1 VTGIPKDF
9 LLGAATAA
17 YQIEGAAHDDGRTP
31 SIWDTFSH
39 TPGRTW
45 NGDTGDVAADHYNR
59 LDADLD
65 LMRDLGLE
73 AYRFSISWPRVQPG
87 ARGGLNAKGVAF
99 YSRLVDGLLARGIR
113 PVATLYHWDL
123 PQELEDAGGW
133 PARDTAE
140 RFAEYAARIV
150 EVLGDRVAMWTT
162 LNEPWCSA
170 FLGYGSGSH
179 APGRT
184 NGASALAA
192 MHHLNLAHGL
202 AVAEIRRAARNA
214 PEVSA
219 TLNFHVP
226 RPGSDDAEE
235 AVRRID
241 ALANRSFTEPILRGA
256 YPDDLL
262 SDTAGVTDWS
272 FVRDGDLAKIAAPI
286 DVLGVNYYSTVTVT
300 EWDGRSPRS
309 GNDGHKGAGGSPWPG
324 SEHVEFLPQ
333 PGPQTEMGWNI
344 APDALEELLLRLARD
359 YPETP
364 LLVTENGAAFS
375 DEVVDGRVH
384 DVTRQDYI
392 ERHLAA
398 TIRAREAG
406 ADVRGYFVWS
416 LLDNFEWGY
425 GYAKR
430 FGIVRVD
437 YDTQERIVK
446 DSGLRYADLIQQR
459 QLSSWAG

>member
-1 VTGIPKDF
+1 VTLRIPDGF

-65 LMRDLGLE
+65 LMQSLGLE

-87 ARGGLNAKGVAF
+87 ARGDLNAKGVAF

-140 RFAEYAARIV
+140 RFAEYAARTV

-184 NGASALAA
+184 NGAAALAA

-202 AVAEIRRAARNA
+202 AVPEIRRAARNA

-262 SDTAGVTDWS
+262 LDTAGVTDWS
-272 FVRDGDLAKIAAPI
+272 FVRDGDLAAISAPI

-333 PGPQTEMGWNI
+333 PGPQTDMGWNV
-344 APDALEELLLRLARD
+344 APDALEELLLRLSRD
-359 YPETP
+359 YPGTP
-364 LLVTENGAAFS
+364 LLVTENGAAFP
-375 DEVVDGRVH
+375 DTVVDGRVH
-384 DVTRQDYI
+384 DVARQDYI

-398 TIRAREAG
+398 TIAARDAG
-406 ADVRGYFVWS
+406 ADVRGYLVWS
-416 LLDNFEWGY
+416 LMDNFEWGY
-425 GYAKR
+425 GYSKR

-446 DSGLRYADLIQQR
+446 DSGRRYAELIQTR
-459 QLSSWAG
+459 QL

>member
-1 VTGIPKDF
+1 VRIPDDF

-45 NGDTGDVAADHYNR
+45 NGDTGDVAAEHYSR

-65 LMRDLGLE
+65 LMAELGLE
-73 AYRFSISWPRVQPG
+73 AYRFSISWSRVQPG
-87 ARGGLNAKGVAF
+87 ARGGLHPKGVAF

-133 PARDTAE
+133 PVRDTAE

-170 FLGYGSGSH
+170 FLGYGSGAH

-184 NGASALAA
+184 NGAAALAA
-192 MHHLNLAHGL
+192 MHHLTLAHGL
-202 AVAEIRRAARNA
+202 AVPEIRRAARNS

-219 TLNFHVP
+219 TLNFHVA
-226 RPGSDDAEE
+226 RPGSDEAGE

-241 ALANRSFTEPILRGA
+241 ALANRSFTDPILRGE
-256 YPDDLL
+256 YPADLL
-262 SDTAGVTDWS
+262 ADTAGVTDWA
-272 FVRDGDLAKIAAPI
+272 FVRDGDLAAISAPI

-300 EWDGRSPRS
+300 EWDGRSPRT

-324 SEHVEFLPQ
+324 SEHVEFLSQ
-333 PGPQTEMGWNI
+333 PGPQTDMGWNI
-344 APDALEELLLRLARD
+344 APDALEELLVRLHGA
-359 YPETP
+359 YPGMP
-364 LLVTENGAAFS
+364 LLVTENGAAFR

-384 DVTRQDYI
+384 DRERRDYI

-398 TIRAREAG
+398 TLRARERG

-437 YDTQERIVK
+437 YETQERIVK
-446 DSGLRYADLIQQR
+446 DSGRRYTEIIRARDL
-459 QLSSWAG
+459 S

>member
-1 VTGIPKDF
+1 MTAIPKDF

-45 NGDTGDVAADHYNR
+45 NGDTGEVAADHYNR

-87 ARGGLNAKGVAF
+87 ARGELNAKGIAF
-99 YSRLVDGLLARGIR
+99 YARLVDGLLARGIR
-113 PVATLYHWDL
+113 PIATLYHWDL

-140 RFAEYAARIV
+140 RFAEYAARTV

-170 FLGYGSGSH
+170 FLGYGSGVH

-184 NGASALAA
+184 NGAAALAA

-202 AVAEIRRAARNA
+202 AVPEIRRAARNS

-235 AVRRID
+235 AMRRID
-241 ALANRSFTEPILRGA
+241 AVANRSFTEPILRGA

-262 SDTAGVTDWS
+262 LDTAGVTDWA
-272 FVRDGDLAKIAAPI
+272 FVHDGDLAKIASPI
-286 DVLGVNYYSTVTVT
+286 DLLGVNYYSTVTVR
-300 EWDGRSPRS
+300 EWNGRSPRV
-309 GNDGHKGAGGSPWPG
+309 GNDGHGAASGSPFPG

-333 PGPQTEMGWNI
+333 PGPTTDMGWNI
-344 APDALEELLLRLARD
+344 APDALEELLLRLSRD

-364 LLVTENGAAFS
+364 LLVTENGAAFP

-384 DVTRQDYI
+384 DVARQDFI

-398 TIRAREAG
+398 TIRARDAG
-406 ADVRGYFVWS
+406 ADVRGYMVWS
-416 LLDNFEWGY
+416 LMYNFEWSY
-425 GYAKR
+425 GYSKR

-437 YDTQERIVK
+437 YETQERLVK
-446 DSGLRYADLIQQR
+446 DSGRRFAEIIQTRELRDAD
-459 QLSSWAG
+459 G

>member
-1 VTGIPKDF
+1 MTVIPKDF

-39 TPGRTW
+39 TPGRTR

-65 LMRDLGLE
+65 LMQSLGLE

-87 ARGGLNAKGVAF
+87 ARGDLNAKGVAF
-99 YSRLVDGLLARGIR
+99 YSRLVDGLLARGIA
-113 PVATLYHWDL
+113 PIATLYHWDL

-170 FLGYGSGSH
+170 FLGYGSGAH

-184 NGASALAA
+184 NGAAALAA

-202 AVAEIRRAARNA
+202 AVPEIRRAARNA

-235 AVRRID
+235 AVRRVD

-262 SDTAGVTDWS
+262 LDTAGVTDWS
-272 FVRDGDLAKIAAPI
+272 FVRDGDLTTISAPI
-286 DVLGVNYYSTVTVT
+286 DVLGVNYYSTVTVR

-309 GNDGHKGAGGSPWPG
+309 GNDGHGAASGSPWPG

-333 PGPQTEMGWNI
+333 PGPQTDMGWNV
-344 APDALEELLLRLARD
+344 APDALEELLLRLSRD

-364 LLVTENGAAFS
+364 LLVTENGAAFP
-375 DEVVDGRVH
+375 DTVVDGRVH
-384 DVTRQDYI
+384 DVARQDFI
-392 ERHLAA
+392 ERHLGATLAA
-398 TIRAREAG
+398 RAAG
-406 ADVRGYFVWS
+406 ADVRGYMVWS
-416 LLDNFEWGY
+416 LMDNFEWGY
-425 GYAKR
+425 GYSKR

-446 DSGLRYADLIQQR
+446 DSGRRYADIIQTR
-459 QLSSWAG
+459 SL

>member
-1 VTGIPKDF
+1 MTAIPKDF

-45 NGDTGDVAADHYNR
+45 NGDTGEVAADHYNR

-87 ARGGLNAKGVAF
+87 ARGELNAKGIAF
-99 YSRLVDGLLARGIR
+99 YARLVDGLLARGIR
-113 PVATLYHWDL
+113 PIATLYHWDL

-140 RFAEYAARIV
+140 RFAEYAARTV

-170 FLGYGSGSH
+170 FLGYGSGVH

-184 NGASALAA
+184 NGAAALAA

-202 AVAEIRRAARNA
+202 AVPEIRRAARNS
-214 PEVSA
+214 PEVST

-226 RPGSDDAEE
+226 RPGGDDAEE
-235 AVRRID
+235 AMRRID
-241 ALANRSFTEPILRGA
+241 AVANRSFTEPILRGA

-262 SDTAGVTDWS
+262 LDTAGVTDWA
-272 FVRDGDLAKIAAPI
+272 FVHDGDLAKIASPI
-286 DVLGVNYYSTVTVT
+286 DLLGVNYYSTVTVR
-300 EWDGRSPRS
+300 EWNGRSPRV
-309 GNDGHKGAGGSPWPG
+309 GNDGHGAASGSPFPG

-333 PGPQTEMGWNI
+333 PGPTTDMGWNI
-344 APDALEELLLRLARD
+344 APDALEELLLRLSRD

-364 LLVTENGAAFS
+364 LLVTENGAAFP

-384 DVTRQDYI
+384 DVARQDFI

-398 TIRAREAG
+398 TIRARDAG
-406 ADVRGYFVWS
+406 ADVRGYMVWS
-416 LLDNFEWGY
+416 LMDNFEWSY
-425 GYAKR
+425 GYSKR

-437 YDTQERIVK
+437 YETQERLVK
-446 DSGLRYADLIQQR
+446 DSGRRFAEIIQTRELRDAD
-459 QLSSWAG
+459 G

>member
-1 VTGIPKDF
+1 VTLRIPDGF

-65 LMRDLGLE
+65 LMQSLGLE

-87 ARGGLNAKGVAF
+87 ARGDLNAKGVAF

-140 RFAEYAARIV
+140 RFAEYAARTV

-184 NGASALAA
+184 NGAAALAA

-202 AVAEIRRAARNA
+202 AVPEIRRAARNA

-262 SDTAGVTDWS
+262 LDTAGVTDWA
-272 FVRDGDLAKIAAPI
+272 FVRDGDLAAISAPI

-333 PGPQTEMGWNI
+333 PGPQTDMGWNV
-344 APDALEELLLRLARD
+344 APDALEELLVRLSRD
-359 YPETP
+359 YPGTP
-364 LLVTENGAAFS
+364 LLVTENGAAFP
-375 DEVVDGRVH
+375 DTVVDGRVH
-384 DVTRQDYI
+384 DVARQDYI

-398 TIRAREAG
+398 TIAARDAG
-406 ADVRGYFVWS
+406 ADVRGYLVWS
-416 LLDNFEWGY
+416 LMDNFEWGY
-425 GYAKR
+425 GYSKR

-446 DSGLRYADLIQQR
+446 DSGRRYAELIQTR
-459 QLSSWAG
+459 QL

>member
-1 VTGIPKDF
+1 MTVIPKDF

-39 TPGRTW
+39 TPGRTR

-65 LMRDLGLE
+65 LMQSLGLE

-87 ARGGLNAKGVAF
+87 ARGDLNAKGVAF
-99 YSRLVDGLLARGIR
+99 YSRLVDGLLARGIA
-113 PVATLYHWDL
+113 PIATLYHWDL

-170 FLGYGSGSH
+170 FLGYGSGAH

-184 NGASALAA
+184 NGAAALAA

-202 AVAEIRRAARNA
+202 AVPEIRRAARNA

-235 AVRRID
+235 AVRRVD

-262 SDTAGVTDWS
+262 LDTAGVTDWS
-272 FVRDGDLAKIAAPI
+272 FVRDGDLTTISAPI
-286 DVLGVNYYSTVTVT
+286 DVLGVNYYSTVTVR

-309 GNDGHKGAGGSPWPG
+309 GNDGHGAASGSPWPG

-333 PGPQTEMGWNI
+333 PGPQTDMGWNV
-344 APDALEELLLRLARD
+344 APDALEELLLRLSRD

-364 LLVTENGAAFS
+364 LLVTENGAAFP
-375 DEVVDGRVH
+375 DTVVDGRVH
-384 DVTRQDYI
+384 DVARQDFI
-392 ERHLAA
+392 ERHLGATLAA
-398 TIRAREAG
+398 RAAG
-406 ADVRGYFVWS
+406 ADVRGYMVWS
-416 LLDNFEWGY
+416 LMDNFEWGY
-425 GYAKR
+425 GYSKR

-446 DSGLRYADLIQQR
+446 DSGRRYAELIQTR
-459 QLSSWAG
+459 QL

>member
-1 VTGIPKDF
+1 MTVIPKDF

-39 TPGRTW
+39 TPGRTR

-65 LMRDLGLE
+65 LMQSLGLE

-87 ARGGLNAKGVAF
+87 ARGDLNAKGVAF
-99 YSRLVDGLLARGIR
+99 YSRLVDGLLARGIA
-113 PVATLYHWDL
+113 PIATLYHWDL

-170 FLGYGSGSH
+170 FLGYGSGAH

-184 NGASALAA
+184 NGAAALAA

-202 AVAEIRRAARNA
+202 AVPEIRRAARNV

-235 AVRRID
+235 AVRRVD

-262 SDTAGVTDWS
+262 LDTAGVTDWS
-272 FVRDGDLAKIAAPI
+272 FVRDGDLTTISAPI
-286 DVLGVNYYSTVTVT
+286 DVLGVNYYSTVTVR

-309 GNDGHKGAGGSPWPG
+309 GNDGHGAASGSPWPG

-333 PGPQTEMGWNI
+333 PGPQTDMGWNV
-344 APDALEELLLRLARD
+344 APDALEELLLRLSRD

-364 LLVTENGAAFS
+364 LLVTENGAAFP
-375 DEVVDGRVH
+375 DTVVDGRVH
-384 DVTRQDYI
+384 DVARQDFI
-392 ERHLAA
+392 ERHLGATLAA
-398 TIRAREAG
+398 RAAG
-406 ADVRGYFVWS
+406 ADVRGYMVWS
-416 LLDNFEWGY
+416 LMDNFEWGY
-425 GYAKR
+425 GYSKR

-446 DSGLRYADLIQQR
+446 DSGRRYADIIETRSL
-459 QLSSWAG
+459 

>member
-375 DEVVDGRVH
+375 DEVIDGRVH
-384 DVTRQDYI
+384 DVARQDYI

-398 TIRAREAG
+398 TMRAREAG

-425 GYAKR
+425 GFAKR

>member
-1 VTGIPKDF
+1 VTLRIPDGF

-65 LMRDLGLE
+65 LMQSLGLE

-87 ARGGLNAKGVAF
+87 ARGDLNAKGVAF

-140 RFAEYAARIV
+140 RFAEYAARTV

-184 NGASALAA
+184 NGAAALAA

-202 AVAEIRRAARNA
+202 AVPEIRRAARNA

-262 SDTAGVTDWS
+262 LDTAGVTDWA
-272 FVRDGDLAKIAAPI
+272 FVRDGDLAAISAPI

-333 PGPQTEMGWNI
+333 PGPQTDMGWNV
-344 APDALEELLLRLARD
+344 APDALEELLLRLSRD
-359 YPETP
+359 YPGTP
-364 LLVTENGAAFS
+364 LLVTENGAAFP
-375 DEVVDGRVH
+375 DTVVDGRVH
-384 DVTRQDYI
+384 DVARQDYI

-398 TIRAREAG
+398 TIAARDAG
-406 ADVRGYFVWS
+406 ADVRGYLVWS
-416 LLDNFEWGY
+416 LMDNFEWGY
-425 GYAKR
+425 GYSKR

-446 DSGLRYADLIQQR
+446 DSGRRYAELIQTR
-459 QLSSWAG
+459 QL

>member
-1 VTGIPKDF
+1 VTLRIPDGF

-65 LMRDLGLE
+65 LMQSLGLE

-87 ARGGLNAKGVAF
+87 ARGDLNAKGVAF

-140 RFAEYAARIV
+140 RFAEYAARTV

-184 NGASALAA
+184 NGAAALAA

-202 AVAEIRRAARNA
+202 AVPEIRRAARNA

-241 ALANRSFTEPILRGA
+241 ALANRSFTEPILRGV

-262 SDTAGVTDWS
+262 LDTAGVTDWA
-272 FVRDGDLAKIAAPI
+272 FVRDGDLAAISAPI

-333 PGPQTEMGWNI
+333 PGPQTDMGWNV
-344 APDALEELLLRLARD
+344 APDALEELLVRLSRD
-359 YPETP
+359 YPGTP
-364 LLVTENGAAFS
+364 LLVTENGAAFP
-375 DEVVDGRVH
+375 DTVVDGRVH
-384 DVTRQDYI
+384 DVARQDYI

-398 TIRAREAG
+398 TIAARDAG
-406 ADVRGYFVWS
+406 ADVRGYLVWS
-416 LLDNFEWGY
+416 LMDNFEWGY
-425 GYAKR
+425 GYSKR

-446 DSGLRYADLIQQR
+446 DSGRRYAELIQTR
-459 QLSSWAG
+459 QL

>member
-364 LLVTENGAAFS
+364 LLVTENGAAFA

-398 TIRAREAG
+398 TMRAREAG

-425 GYAKR
+425 GFAKR

>member
-1 VTGIPKDF
+1 VRIPSDF

-17 YQIEGAAHDDGRTP
+17 YQIEGAAHEDGRGP

-45 NGDTGDVAADHYNR
+45 NGDTGEIAADHYHR
-59 LDADLD
+59 LESDLD
-65 LMRDLGLE
+65 LMATLGLE

-87 ARGGLNAKGVAF
+87 GSGDLNDLGVAF
-99 YSRLVDGLLARGIR
+99 YARLVDGLLARGIR
-113 PVATLYHWDL
+113 PIATLYHWDL

-133 PARDTAE
+133 PQRDTAE

-150 EVLGDRVAMWTT
+150 DVLGDRVAMWTT

-170 FLGYGSGSH
+170 FLGYGAGSH

-202 AVAEIRRAARNA
+202 AVPEIRRAARNA

-219 TLNFHVP
+219 TLNFHVA
-226 RPGSDDAEE
+226 RAFDENAED

-241 ALANRSFTEPILRGA
+241 ALANRSFTGPILGGD
-256 YPDDLL
+256 YPDDLIL
-262 SDTAGVTDWS
+262 DTAGVSDWQ
-272 FVRDGDLAKIAAPI
+272 FVRAGDLDKISAPI
-286 DVLGVNYYSTVTVT
+286 DVLGVNYYSTATVS
-300 EWDGRSPRS
+300 EWNGRSPRI
-309 GNDGHKGAGGSPWPG
+309 GNDGHKAAGGSPWPG
-324 SEHVEFLPQ
+324 SEHVEFHPQ

-344 APDALEELLLRLARD
+344 APDALEELLLRLHREH
-359 YPETP
+359 PEQP
-364 LLVTENGAAFS
+364 LLITENGAAFR
-375 DEVVDGRVH
+375 DEIVDGAVH
-384 DVTRQDYI
+384 DGARLGYI
-392 ERHLAA
+392 EEHLAA
-398 TIRAREAG
+398 TLRAREAG
-406 ADVRGYFVWS
+406 ADVRGYLVWS

-430 FGIVRVD
+430 FGIVHVD
-437 YDTQERIVK
+437 YDSQVRTIK
-446 DSGLRYADLIQQR
+446 DSGARYAGWIQSR
-459 QLSSWAG
+459 ELG

>member
-364 LLVTENGAAFS
+364 LLVTENGAAFA

-459 QLSSWAG
+459 QLSSSTG

>member
-1 VTGIPKDF
+1 VTLRIPDGF

-65 LMRDLGLE
+65 LMQSLGLE

-87 ARGGLNAKGVAF
+87 ARGDLNAKGVAF

-140 RFAEYAARIV
+140 RFAEYAARTV

-184 NGASALAA
+184 NGAAALAA

-202 AVAEIRRAARNA
+202 AVPEIRRAARNA

-241 ALANRSFTEPILRGA
+241 ALANRSFTEPILRGV

-262 SDTAGVTDWS
+262 LDTAGVTDWS
-272 FVRDGDLAKIAAPI
+272 FVRDGDLAAISAPI

-333 PGPQTEMGWNI
+333 PGPQTDMGWNV
-344 APDALEELLLRLARD
+344 APDALEELLVRLSRD
-359 YPETP
+359 YPGTP
-364 LLVTENGAAFS
+364 LLVTENGAAFP
-375 DEVVDGRVH
+375 DTVVDGRVH
-384 DVTRQDYI
+384 DVARQDYI

-398 TIRAREAG
+398 TIAARDAG
-406 ADVRGYFVWS
+406 ADVRGYLVWS
-416 LLDNFEWGY
+416 LMDNFEWGY
-425 GYAKR
+425 GYSKR

-446 DSGLRYADLIQQR
+446 DSGRRYAELIQTR
-459 QLSSWAG
+459 QL